1 MLTVFLDCL
10 IQSPADEEGLFWFS
24 LQVSEPEPGTAH
36 LRGAKDLLFS
46 LCVVTFDDLPPQM
59 NPDRRRLRRG
69 ETVEVCSPAAG
80 LDSRPRP
87 RERPL
92 GRCHTLDSGEETPE
106 PPAGHTPQDVAHAPR
121 MTPRLQPD
129 DSDTHSTV
137 ECSTAS
143 PPSTNTP
150 PHADNQS
157 VTNTPVITSHELSS
171 HSLCLLDG
179 QSPDKHNINEHTADL
194 RPPTE
199 GGDQE
204 EVTSATSGKSSPEG
218 GD

>member
-1 MLTVFLDCL
+1 M
-10 IQSPADEEGLFWFS
+10 
-24 LQVSEPEPGTAH
+24 
-36 LRGAKDLLFS
+36 
-46 LCVVTFDDLPPQM
+46 VTFDDFPPQM

-69 ETVEVCSPAAG
+69 ETVEICSPAAG
-80 LDSRPRP
+80 LESRPRP

-106 PPAGHTPQDVAHAPR
+106 PPAGHTPQDSDQTDVAHTPR
-121 MTPRLQPD
+121 MTPHLQPD
-129 DSDTHSTV
+129 VSDTHSTV
-137 ECSTAS
+137 ECSTASQAS

-150 PHADNQS
+150 PHADNRS
-157 VTNTPVITSHELSS
+157 VTNTPASHITPHELSS

-179 QSPDKHNINEHTADL
+179 QSADKHNIDEHTADL
-194 RPPTE
+194 CPPTE